1 MRLAEWIGNMGN
13 TLTATGVILRN
24 RLDGQEYGM
33 HDECADSFLSDI
45 AGMIGADPL
54 ALGDDM
60 PAVIIGP
67 LFADATEW
75 ACAYK
80 GCQH

>member
-1 MRLAEWIGNMGN
+1 MAGLNV
-13 TLTATGVILRN
+13 TGVILRN

-33 HDECADSFLSDI
+33 HEDCADLFLADI
-45 AGMIGADPL
+45 ARMIGADPL

-67 LFADATEW
+67 LFADTSEW
-75 ACAYK
+75 RCAYK
-80 GCQH
+80 GCTHTNDKEGK